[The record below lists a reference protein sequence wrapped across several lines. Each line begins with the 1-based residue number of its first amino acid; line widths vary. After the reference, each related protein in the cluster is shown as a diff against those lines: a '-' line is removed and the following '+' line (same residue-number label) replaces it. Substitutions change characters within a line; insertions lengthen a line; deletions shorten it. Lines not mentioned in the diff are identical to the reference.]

1 MKDSRL
7 SLQKLTDVI
16 NVEHLIPS
24 VLSVLSVP
32 EPVFVAEEPV
42 AVAGD
47 VAVVSVVVVVV
58 AELLYSA
65 CFVYFSLCQPV
76 KHRGGG
82 TPGTH

>member
-16 NVEHLIPS
+16 NVELLIPS
-24 VLSVLSVP
+24 VLSFP

-42 AVAGD
+42 VAGD
-47 VAVVSVVVVVV
+47 VAVVSVVAVVV

-65 CFVYFSLCQPV
+65 CFV
-76 KHRGGG
+76 
-82 TPGTH
+82 